1 MVCFNTSGI
10 IDAINDK
17 KKNIFKIGYSL
28 MSNNVKKYQRHCWR
42 SIFKL
47 ETQPIFNQ
55 KNYIF
60 YNQIQTDG
68 ISCCLLFIDKDY
80 YNKTYGQRVPEYD
93 EDIDLMIEELG
104 DLTKE
109 ECIKFQNKKLI
120 GIDPGKKSVLT
131 MIDEND
137 KIYEYSNCRRRFET
151 FTKRSNQITLNEKNK
166 NNIIELETE
175 LSNFNKRTLHSNK
188 FVDFLNEKKK
198 HFNKLQEF
206 YERPLFRKLS
216 FRRYSKT
223 KSSED
228 KMLNEIEKKYGN
240 KDDILIGLG
249 DWSKKSNTQMKGCM
263 PSPNKGLIK
272 VLKKRFE
279 VLSVD
284 EFRTSK
290 LYSRGTKG
298 AQAEPAFGELINVKV
313 KGKSIH
319 TLLTP
324 KENPNGVILN
334 RDTNASKNILFLLKE
349 YLYFQRRPLEF
360 QRPKK
365 LVNS

>member
-1 MVCFNTSGI
+1 MITLNTNGI
-10 IDAINDK
+10 LDAIDDK
-17 KKNIFKIGYSL
+17 KKEIFKIGYSE
-28 MSNNVKKYQRHCWR
+28 MSNNTKKYQRHCWGNVL
-42 SIFKL
+42 KL
-47 ETQPIFNQ
+47 ETKPIFNQ
-55 KNYIF
+55 KQYVF
-60 YNQIQTDG
+60 YNQLLTDG
-68 ISCCLLFIDKDY
+68 VSCCLLFIHKDY
-80 YNKTYGQRVPEYD
+80 YNKKYGQRVPEYD
-93 EDIDLMIEELG
+93 EDIDLMIKELG

-109 ECIKFQNKKLI
+109 ECIKFQKKKLLS
-120 GIDPGKKSVLT
+120 IDPGKKDILT
-131 MIDEND
+131 MIDEDD
-137 KIYEYSNCRRRFET
+137 KVYSYSNCRRRFET
-151 FTKRSNQITLNEKNK
+151 YTKRSNQITLNEKKEND
-166 NNIIELETE
+166 IIELETE

-198 HFNKLQEF
+198 HFNRLQEF

-216 FRRYSKT
+216 FRRYSRT

-228 KMLNEIEKKYGN
+228 KMLNEIEKIYGN
-240 KDDILIGLG
+240 KENLLIGLG

-279 VLSVD
+279 VLSID

-290 LYSRGTKG
+290 LYNKDLTK
-298 AQAEPAFGELINVKV
+298 ELINVKV

-324 KENPNGVILN
+324 KENPEGVILN

-349 YLYFQRRPLEF
+349 YLYYQRRPLEF